1 MKKVLTVIGAFFVR
15 IWNWIK
21 ETAWI
26 QPLLIVGVIFAVI
39 FSIPSISKW
48 IQSIADNANS
58 AETYYKKYRKSLEG
72 EENSDAQKLI
82 DAIMENEDTYGDK
95 FFLILVQEKCGGCEE
110 LQPAVDLLR
119 TKTSRFYDK
128 DTFGA
133 FKFYTIFIDQ
143 EVDSDLT
150 TTPWQRFI
158 DRNTAFL
165 ERSAEVAQN
174 SWYYVNG
181 FLDNSRIDGLEDGS
195 NIVTPTLFLYDIT
208 DNNPIEPGISEVM
221 FGVSGPTSY
230 EKAELMSHAWQHIE
244 EFSQR

>member
-1 MKKVLTVIGAFFVR
+1 MKKILTVIGAFFVR

-26 QPLLIVGVIFAVI
+26 QPLLIVGIIFAVI

-58 AETYYKKYRKSLEG
+58 AETYYKKYQKSLKGDET
-72 EENSDAQKLI
+72 SDAQKLI
-82 DAIMENEDTYGDK
+82 DAIMANEDTYGDK
-95 FFLILVQEKCGGCEE
+95 YFILLVQSTCGACEE
-110 LQPAVDLLR
+110 MQPAIDLLR

-128 DTFGA
+128 ETYGA
-133 FKFYTIFIDQ
+133 FKFFTIFIDE
-143 EVDSDLT
+143 EVDTDST
-150 TTPWQRFI
+150 TTAWQRFV

-165 ERSAEVAQN
+165 ERAAEVAEN

-181 FLDNSRIDGLEDGS
+181 YSLDNRIDGLEDGS
-195 NIVTPTLFLYDIT
+195 NIVSPTIFLYDNT
-208 DNNPIEPGISEVM
+208 ASNPFEPGISEVM
-221 FGVSGPTSY
+221 FGVPGTTPY
-230 EKAELMSHAWQHIE
+230 EQAELLSHAWQHIE